1 MYGGPSAARSPPPL
15 QHPRPQHPPSHI
27 PSQSPPP
34 DAYSYGGSSSTEY
47 QRFSSPPVQPHAQQ
61 QQYPGQR
68 LHPTASYGQS
78 AKAQH
83 AYGRGGG
90 AAGPATPDA
99 YIPASAGYGAAPQQQ
114 QQYGVPSA
122 QGVAWMGGG
131 ADSGPSGPVGGGGG
145 GAAPASRGGPAQ
157 QQGAPP
163 SGWPG
168 MGGGAAGGMNGMMND
183 ATAQMGVQFGKHALT
198 AGQAY
203 LDKNFTRLLPLAHLK
218 HSFNVSNG
226 YVVNKLRLI
235 VWPWRHRPWSRSVV
249 RNEGTGVAEGW
260 KPPREDLNCPD
271 LYIPVMAVVTYILL
285 SAVIAGKAGT
295 FDPNILGQS
304 ASRAFGLL
312 TLEFVCIKLG
322 CYLLGIGEEGTVVD
336 LVSYEG
342 YKFVGVIVALLA
354 GLLGATGWTFWLVFL
369 YVFLANFFFQLRS
382 LRHLVLPD
390 PSMSPLDHGDN
401 SNLQTTP
408 SHAQRARRIQ
418 FLFVV
423 AAAQGLSMLVLV
435 RV

>member
-1 MYGGPSAARSPPPL
+1 MYGGPSGARSPPPL

-34 DAYSYGGSSSTEY
+34 DAYSFGSTSEY
-47 QRFSSPPVQPHAQQ
+47 QRFSSPPTHVHGQSQAQQ
-61 QQYPGQR
+61 
-68 LHPTASYGQS
+68 LHSNLQHAAT
-78 AKAQH
+78 QH
-83 AYGRGGG
+83 AYTR
-90 AAGPATPDA
+90 AGPATPDA
-99 YIPASAGYGAAPQQQ
+99 YIPAGAGAAGPYGAQQA
-114 QQYGVPSA
+114 YGVPP
-122 QGVAWMGGG
+122 VAWMGGG
-131 ADSGPSGPVGGGGG
+131 ADSGPGGPVGA
-145 GAAPASRGGPAQ
+145 GAGTGAGPMGPQRAGAGAGPQTRGPQ
-157 QQGAPP
+157 P
-163 SGWPG
+163 GWPG
-168 MGGGAAGGMNGMMND
+168 LGAGGAMGGMNGMMND
-183 ATAQMGVQFGKHALT
+183 ATAQMGVQFGKHAFT

-226 YVVNKLRLI
+226 YVVNKLRLVI
-235 VWPWRHRPWSRSVV
+235 WPWRHRPWSRSVV
-249 RNEGTGVAEGW
+249 RNESTGVAEGW

-342 YKFVGVIVALLA
+342 YKFIG
-354 GLLGATGWTFWLVFL
+354 
-369 YVFLANFFFQLRS
+369 
-382 LRHLVLPD
+382 
-390 PSMSPLDHGDN
+390 
-401 SNLQTTP
+401 
-408 SHAQRARRIQ
+408 
-418 FLFVV
+418 
-423 AAAQGLSMLVLV
+423 
-435 RV
+435 

>member
-1 MYGGPSAARSPPPL
+1 MYGGPGTARSPPPL

-34 DAYSYGGSSSTEY
+34 DAYAFGSTSNY
-47 QRFSSPPVQPHAQQ
+47 QRFSSPPAHAQGQPHAQH
-61 QQYPGQR
+61 
-68 LHPTASYGQS
+68 LHSNLQHAS
-78 AKAQH
+78 AQH
-83 AYGRGGG
+83 AYSHGGG
-90 AAGPATPDA
+90 ATPDA
-99 YIPASAGYGAAPQQQ
+99 YIPAGAGAPYGAQQAYGAP
-114 QQYGVPSA
+114 P
-122 QGVAWMGGG
+122 VAWMGGG
-131 ADSGPSGPVGGGGG
+131 ADSGPNGPVGGAMGHGGPSAAGPQAGQRG
-145 GAAPASRGGPAQ
+145 GAAGA
-157 QQGAPP
+157 QGAPQA
-163 SGWPG
+163 GWPG
-168 MGGGAAGGMNGMMND
+168 MGAAGAMGGMNGMMND
-183 ATAQMGVQFGKHALT
+183 ATAQMGVQFGKHAFT

-226 YVVNKLRLI
+226 YVVNKLRLVI
-235 VWPWRHRPWSRSVV
+235 WPWRHRPWSRSVV
-249 RNEGTGVAEGW
+249 RNESTGVAEGW

-342 YKFVGVIVALLA
+342 YKFIGVIVALIA

-408 SHAQRARRIQ
+408 SHSQRARRIQ